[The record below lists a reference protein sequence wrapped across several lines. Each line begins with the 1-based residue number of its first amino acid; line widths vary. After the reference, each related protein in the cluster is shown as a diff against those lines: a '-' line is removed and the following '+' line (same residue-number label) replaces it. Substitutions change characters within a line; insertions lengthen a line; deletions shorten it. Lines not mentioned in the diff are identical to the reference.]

1 MKRIILGGAAATLVA
16 GVAAMYSSTAA
27 LAVVT
32 STWTVD
38 AYEQWNEGEAEQA
51 FLTSLGEVRPGWATE
66 RVDLELDGVWAQ
78 LRAADGTMILG
89 TDDDGTIYT
98 VRGDK
103 VKKVVSL
110 ADAIAVVSLAQTSDG
125 ALYAG
130 TMPGGQI
137 WKIDVAGGKASKLVE
152 LADVETVW
160 ALAMAPGDRTLYAG
174 TGPEGKLFKVDVRSG
189 KAEVA
194 FETGDKRIMALV
206 ASRDGGI
213 WIGTSDQA
221 LVYRHDPERGTT
233 RAMADFAGNEITAL
247 AEIDGGV
254 VALANDFKEPTTS
267 GVKTKAAV
275 EKAAKEPKEGEK
287 AEMPRTG
294 SQPGADTPERPGED
308 APRKGKRTGKGA
320 LYRVW
325 GDGRLRQLHALT
337 ATYFSAVAVDDKGRI
352 FAGAGEEGR
361 IYLIDTDESVS
372 TAYDV
377 EERLITSMLW
387 VGKQGLTFTTGDAA
401 AFYRTTGP
409 ARDASYE
416 SEVFD
421 AKNPS
426 RFGKIVWSGD
436 GKVTI
441 ETRTGNTAKPGK
453 GWSEWQTPGQI
464 GRRGG
469 LRQAGGI
476 ASPTGRYVQFRARF
490 NGDADAVLRQVSVY
504 YLPYNEPTR
513 VTEVDV
519 ETTTGDGLVT
529 MKDGVTQPRSPVI
542 KLSWKVDNPDG
553 DETVYTLAVRR
564 EGEVIWREINT
575 GKNALTATSYQW
587 NTETFPDGWYR
598 LRVSASDRRQNAA
611 DRAMQT
617 HRTTP
622 LFLVDNE
629 KPAIDG
635 ITVKYPA
642 VSARAT
648 DSMSVIA
655 EMAYSI
661 DDGPWRVGDTRDGIY
676 DDLSEMLTIT
686 LPDDLKPGIHTLAIR
701 VADEAGNIGSASV
714 TFRVR

>member
-16 GVAAMYSSTAA
+16 GAAAMFSTTSAF
-27 LAVVT
+27 AVVT
-32 STWTVD
+32 ATWTVD
-38 AYEQWNEGEAEQA
+38 SYEQWNEGEAKSA
-51 FLTSLGEVRPGWATE
+51 FLTSMGEVRPGWATE
-66 RVDLELDGVWAQ
+66 RVDLELDGVWAHLQ
-78 LRAADGTMILG
+78 APDGTMILG

-98 VRGDK
+98 VRGDT

-110 ADAIAVVSLAQTSDG
+110 DDAIAVVSLAQAADG
-125 ALYAG
+125 TLYAG

-137 WKIDVAGGKASKLVE
+137 WKVDVGAGKASKLVE
-152 LADVETVW
+152 LEDVETVW
-160 ALAMAPGDRTLYAG
+160 ALALVPGDKTLYAG
-174 TGPEGKLFKVDVRSG
+174 TGPEGKLHEIDVRSG
-189 KAEVA
+189 TTEVA

-213 WIGTSDQA
+213 WLGTSDQA

-233 RAMADFAGNEITAL
+233 RAMADFAGNEVTAL

-254 VALANDFKEPTTS
+254 IALANDFKEPTTA
-267 GVKTKAAV
+267 GIKTRAAV
-275 EKAAKEPKEGEK
+275 EKAANEPKEGEK
-287 AEMPRTG
+287 PDMPKTG
-294 SQPGADTPERPGED
+294 SLPGADTPERPGED
-308 APRKGKRTGKGA
+308 APRKGQRKGKGA

-337 ATYFSAVAVDDKGRI
+337 ATYFSSVAVDDKGRI

-361 IYLIDTDESVS
+361 IYLIDTDESIS
-372 TAYDV
+372 TAFDV
-377 EERLITSMLW
+377 EERLITSLVW
-387 VGKQGLTFTTGDAA
+387 AGTQGLTFTTGDAA
-401 AFYRTTGP
+401 AFYRSTGP

-421 AKNPS
+421 ASTPS
-426 RFGKIVWSGD
+426 RFGKIVWSGS
-436 GKVTI
+436 GNLTL
-441 ETRTGNTAKPGK
+441 ETRTGNTAKPGN
-453 GWSEWQTPGQI
+453 GWSEWQSPGQI

-469 LRQAGGI
+469 LRQAGSI
-476 ASPTGRYVQFRARF
+476 NSPTGRYAQFRARF
-490 NGDADAVLRQVSVY
+490 NGDIDAVLRQVSVY

-513 VTEVDV
+513 ITDVEV
-519 ETTTGDGLVT
+519 ETTTGSGLVT
-529 MKDGVTQPRSPVI
+529 MKDGVTQPRSPVV
-542 KLSWKVDNPDG
+542 KLSWSIDNPDD

-564 EGEVIWREINT
+564 EGEVVWREINT
-575 GKNALTATSYQW
+575 GKNALTATSYEW

-611 DRAMQT
+611 DRALQT
-617 HRTTP
+617 HEITP

-629 KPAIDG
+629 KPAVTG

-676 DDLSEMLTIT
+676 DDMSENLTIT

-701 VADEAGNIGSASV
+701 VADEAGNIGSAAV